1 MRFDKRV
8 TLILKSKEKPY
19 YDPELGKMVGGGTT
33 KKAVPANIGPIS
45 AKLQSL
51 LGDKLKEATAVVRVR
66 SCKDKVDSL
75 LIDGQ
80 LFSIVDNPKHAS
92 RLTVFYVS
100 EVNHGSS

>member
-19 YDPELGKMVGGGTT
+19 YDTELGKMVGGGTT
-33 KKAVPANIGPIS
+33 EKVAPANIGPIS

-51 LGDKLKEATAVVRVR
+51 LGDKLKEATTVVRVR
-66 SCKDKVDSL
+66 NCKDKVDSL

-80 LFSIVDNPKHAS
+80 PFYIVREPNHTNGMTA
-92 RLTVFYVS
+92 FYVS
-100 EVNHGSS
+100 EVKNG

>member
-1 MRFDKRV
+1 MQ
-8 TLILKSKEKPY
+8 EKPY
-19 YDPELGKMVGGGTT
+19 YDPESGKMVGGGTT